1 MASQLTQNIN
11 NGEYAECDID
21 EYLGWVRLPRVA
33 GDFPLLSIAAMV
45 LVMAKKRESIQT
57 AILIGGALV
66 GLLVTLVVVAIFGI
80 ELQSNIGLK
89 REWDNRNL
97 VLIGGALAGAALG
110 GWVYSE
116 VTEDEES

>member
-1 MASQLTQNIN
+1 M
-11 NGEYAECDID
+11 
-21 EYLGWVRLPRVA
+21 
-33 GDFPLLSIAAMV
+33 SIAAMV

-116 VTEDEES
+116 VTEDEEG

>member
-1 MASQLTQNIN
+1 M
-11 NGEYAECDID
+11 
-21 EYLGWVRLPRVA
+21 
-33 GDFPLLSIAAMV
+33 LSIAAMV
-45 LVMAKKRESIQT
+45 LVMAKKRGSIQT

-80 ELQSNIGLK
+80 ELQSDIGLEL
-89 REWDNRNL
+89 EWDNRNL

-116 VTEDEES
+116 VTTDAES